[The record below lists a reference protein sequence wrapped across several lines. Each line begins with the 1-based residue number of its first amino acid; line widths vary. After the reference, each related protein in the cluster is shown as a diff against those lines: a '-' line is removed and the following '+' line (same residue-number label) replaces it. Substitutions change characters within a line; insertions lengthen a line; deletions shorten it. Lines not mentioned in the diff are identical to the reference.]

1 MTYQQTIDYLYTQ
14 LPMYSRI
21 GAAAYKEDLHNTIAL
36 CNAIDNPQTKFKSIH
51 IAGTNGKGSTSHMLA
66 AMLQQAGYKT
76 GLYTSPHL
84 KDFRERIKI
93 NGEMIHKDFV
103 INFVE
108 RTKTISEEIKPSFFE
123 LTVAMAFDYFEKEKI
138 DIAVIETGL
147 GGRLDSTN
155 IITPLLS
162 IITNIGYD
170 HMDLLGN
177 TLEKIA
183 SEKAGIIKP
192 GVPVIIGEYLPETK
206 NIFIEKAKQC
216 NAPIYFAQD
225 EYTVSNIDY
234 TMQLLSCDVKS
245 TQHHITET
253 FELDLNGL
261 YQTKNIRTVLC
272 AEGLLMQ
279 LGFPIKN
286 EDEKQALKN
295 VKKLTGLYGR
305 WDVISSNPT
314 IILDVAHN
322 EDGIKQ
328 LLNQLS
334 LVHHTSNT
342 VHLIMGMVKDKDI
355 SKVLSILPKNAQYY
369 FCNAHIERALPH
381 KELLEKAKIFEL
393 NGESFDDVNEA
404 IKAAKLNAAAND
416 IIIVCGS
423 VFLVAEVDIL
433 LFNSNQKKI

>member
-1 MTYQQTIDYLYTQ
+1 MTYQQTIDYLYSQ

-93 NGEMIHKDFV
+93 DGEMISQQFV
-103 INFVE
+103 IDFVE
-108 RTKTISEEIKPSFFE
+108 RTKTISEQIKPSFFE
-123 LTVAMAFDYFEKEKI
+123 LTVAMAFDYFEKEKV

-155 IITPLLS
+155 IITPILS

-170 HMDLLGN
+170 HIDILGD

-192 GVPVIIGEYLPETK
+192 NVPVVIGEYLPETK
-206 NIFIEKAKQC
+206 NVFIDKAKQC
-216 NAPIYFAQD
+216 NAPVYFAQD
-225 EYTVSNIDY
+225 EYVVSNINY
-234 TMQLLSCDVKS
+234 TMQLLSCDVTS
-245 TQHHITET
+245 TEHNITET

-272 AEGLLMQ
+272 AEGILMQ

-286 EDEKQALKN
+286 AAEKQALKN

-328 LLNQLS
+328 LLHQLS
-334 LVHHTSNT
+334 VVSRESSALHLV
-342 VHLIMGMVKDKDI
+342 MGMVKDKDI
-355 SKVLSILPKNAQYY
+355 SKLLSILPKNAHYY
-369 FCNAHIERALPH
+369 FSNAHIERALPH
-381 KELLEKAKIFEL
+381 QDLLEKAKAFKL
-393 NGESFDDVNEA
+393 NGESFDDVNKA
-404 IKAAKLNAAAND
+404 IKAAKLHAATGD

-423 VFLVAEVDIL
+423 VFLVAEVDKE
-433 LFNSNQKKI
+433 LF

>member
-1 MTYQQTIDYLYTQ
+1 MTYQQTIDYLYAQ

-36 CNAIDNPQTKFKSIH
+36 CNAINNPQTKFKSIH

-93 NGEMIHKDFV
+93 DGQMISQEFV
-103 INFVE
+103 VDFVE
-108 RTKTISEEIKPSFFE
+108 RTKTISENIQPSFFE
-123 LTVAMAFDYFEKEKI
+123 LTVAMAFDYFEKEKC

-155 IITPLLS
+155 IITPILS

-170 HMDLLGN
+170 HMDILGH

-192 GVPVIIGEYLPETK
+192 HVPVIIGEYLPETK
-206 NIFIEKAKQC
+206 HVFIDKAKEC
-216 NAPIYFAQD
+216 NASIYFAQD
-225 EYTVSNIDY
+225 EYTVTNTQYS
-234 TMQLLSCDVKS
+234 MQLLSCDITS
-245 TQHHITET
+245 NQQNITEH

-272 AEGLLMQ
+272 AEGILMQ
-279 LGFPIKN
+279 HGFAIKN
-286 EDEKQALKN
+286 EQEKTALKQ

-305 WDVISSNPT
+305 WDVVSEKPV

-328 LLNQLS
+328 LLAQLS
-334 LVHHTSNT
+334 VVRGPSSVVHFI
-342 VHLIMGMVKDKDI
+342 LGMVKDKDI
-355 SKVLSILPKNAQYY
+355 SKVLSILPKNAKYY
-369 FCNAHIERALPH
+369 FTNAHIERALPN
-381 KELLEKAKIFEL
+381 KDLQEKAKAFDL
-393 NGESFDDVNEA
+393 TGESFDDVNEA
-404 IKAAKLNAAAND
+404 IKAAKQNAAADD

-423 VFLVAEVDIL
+423 VFLVAEADAGPL
-433 LFNSNQKKI
+433 

>member
-1 MTYQQTIDYLYTQ
+1 MTYQQTIDYLYAQ

-21 GAAAYKEDLHNTIAL
+21 GAAAYKEGLHNTIAL

-93 NGEMIHKDFV
+93 NGVMISQEFV
-103 INFVE
+103 VDFVE
-108 RTKTISEEIKPSFFE
+108 RTKTISENIQPSFFE
-123 LTVAMAFDYFEKEKI
+123 LTVAMAFDYFEKEKV

-155 IITPLLS
+155 IITPILS

-170 HMDLLGN
+170 HVDILGD
-177 TLEKIA
+177 TFEKIA
-183 SEKAGIIKP
+183 AEKAGIIKP
-192 GVPVIIGEYLPETK
+192 NVPVIIGEYLPETK
-206 NIFIEKAKQC
+206 NVFIQKAEEC
-216 NAPIYFAQD
+216 NAAIYFAQD
-225 EYTVSNIDY
+225 EYTVSNINY
-234 TMQLLSCDVKS
+234 SRQLLSCNITS
-245 TQHHITET
+245 TEHNITET

-261 YQTKNIRTVLC
+261 YQTKNICTALC
-272 AEGLLMQ
+272 AEGILMQ
-279 LGFPIKN
+279 HGFKIKN
-286 EDEKQALKN
+286 ADEKLALKN

-305 WDVISSNPT
+305 WDVIGSNPT
-314 IILDVAHN
+314 VVLDVAHN

-328 LLNQLS
+328 MLHQLS
-334 LVHHTSNT
+334 VVSRPLSALHLV
-342 VHLIMGMVKDKDI
+342 IGMVKDKDI
-355 SKVLSILPKNAQYY
+355 SKVLSILPKNAHHY

-381 KELLEKAKIFEL
+381 ADLLEKARAYDL

-404 IKAAKLNAAAND
+404 IKAAKLNAAADD

-423 VFLVAEVDIL
+423 VFLVAEVL
-433 LFNSNQKKI
+433 

>member
-1 MTYQQTIDYLYTQ
+1 MTYQQTIDYLYAQ

-36 CNAIDNPQTKFKSIH
+36 CNAINNPQTKFKSIH

-93 NGEMIHKDFV
+93 NGEMISQQFV
-103 INFVE
+103 VDFVE
-108 RTKTISEEIKPSFFE
+108 RTKNISEQIQPSFFE
-123 LTVAMAFDYFEKEKI
+123 LTVAMAFDYFEKENI
-138 DIAVIETGL
+138 DIAIIETGL

-155 IITPLLS
+155 IITPILS

-170 HMDLLGN
+170 HLDILGN

-183 SEKAGIIKP
+183 AEKAGIIKP
-192 GVPVIIGEYLPETK
+192 NIPVVIGEYLPETK
-206 NIFIEKAKQC
+206 NVFIQKATAC

-225 EYTVSNIDY
+225 EYAVSNINY
-234 TMQLLSCDVKS
+234 SMQLLSCDV
-245 TQHHITET
+245 TNTEHNITET

-261 YQTKNIRTVLC
+261 YQTKNICTVLC
-272 AEGLLMQ
+272 AEGILMP
-279 LGFPIKN
+279 LGFKIKN
-286 EDEKQALKN
+286 ADEKHALKN

-322 EDGIKQ
+322 EDGVKQ

-334 LVHHTSNT
+334 VVRGESSGVSGESPALHLV
-342 VHLIMGMVKDKDI
+342 MGMVKDKDV
-355 SKVLSILPKNAQYY
+355 SKLLSILPKNAQYY
-369 FCNAHIERALPH
+369 FSNAHIERAIPH
-381 KELLEKAKIFEL
+381 GDLLEKAKAYEL
-393 NGESFDDVNEA
+393 NGLSFDNVNKA
-404 IKAAKLNAAAND
+404 IKAAKLNAAADD

-423 VFLVAEVDIL
+423 VFLVAEVDGE
-433 LFNSNQKKI
+433 LF